1 MEIKNLTAVSLKM
14 LYFAFVFPHL
24 LYRIEIYGNT
34 YQSHMSK
41 LVKLNNKILR
51 ILQNAPLKSLTLSLY
66 KNYNTLPIPLLH
78 DFHILLFVHKFL
90 YHGNKMP
97 YIFASYFTQNTSVH
111 HYNTREKYSLHLVN
125 SYTDF
130 GKRLVKFK
138 GSRLWNNLSDSVKIL
153 NSIPAF
159 KNSLKIIY

>member
-1 MEIKNLTAVSLKM
+1 MAIPIS
-14 LYFAFVFPHL
+14 HL
-24 LYRIEIYGNT
+24 SN
-34 YQSHMSK
+34 

-66 KNYNTLPIPLLH
+66 KDYNTLPIPLLH
-78 DFHILLFVHKFL
+78 DLQVLLFVHKFL

-97 YIFASYFTQNTSVH
+97 SIFASYFTHNTSVH
-111 HYNTREKYSLHLVN
+111 HYSTREKHSLPLYNPH
-125 SYTDF
+125 TDF

-138 GSRLWNNLSDSVKIL
+138 GSRLWNNLPDSVKML
-153 NSIPAF
+153 NSISAF